1 MHLAQRPGSGL
12 PKEARPPPP
21 LPQARAWRTLSC
33 RRTLLTSPLATFF
46 LEWSCRAMADYDAF
60 LDLRI
65 EVAEQ
70 NVMAVRRLLAAAPD
84 PAALVAGA
92 DEAHSSMSAIHL
104 LAYNS
109 AHSLEILRLLLQ
121 ASPSAAAACTAAGD
135 TPLHRAAGRRSGC
148 AGAVRLLLE
157 AAPSVAAARN
167 DQGDTP
173 LHLASRSRSKTARV
187 VRLLLEAAP

>member
-1 MHLAQRPGSGL
+1 MTDHN
-12 PKEARPPPP
+12 
-21 LPQARAWRTLSC
+21 
-33 RRTLLTSPLATFF
+33 
-46 LEWSCRAMADYDAF
+46 AF

-65 EVAEQ
+65 AIAEQ
-70 NVMAVRRLLAAAPD
+70 DVTAVRHLLAAAPD

-92 DEAHSSMSAIHL
+92 GEAHSSMSAIHL
-104 LAYNS
+104 IKYNS
-109 AHSLEILRLLLQ
+109 AHSLELLRLLLQ

-135 TPLHRAAGRRSGC
+135 TPLHRAAGSRSGC

-167 DQGDTP
+167 DEGDTP